1 MIDSVQPEFQFPRK
15 TVNIKISGPRVGRH
29 GKKSIQTNNSAP
41 QMKNPRK
48 NNFSHPPFG
57 GHHLIKRLSIRKR
70 TKKHASEMDRHHHV
84 NAGLKNEKIMWKNSF
99 FLRITENQ
107 FTTYQLTRKEW
118 KKRMF
123 TSVSCYFWTLRRKLF
138 HSKHFSSLFVHHN
151 SRWAAKAHQMEHRC
165 LVMFGDPPSPR
176 CKRVTSD
183 RHF

>member
-118 KKRMF
+118 K
-123 TSVSCYFWTLRRKLF
+123 SGCL
-138 HSKHFSSLFVHHN
+138 HP
-151 SRWAAKAHQMEHRC
+151 C
-165 LVMFGDPPSPR
+165 LVTSERYAENSSIQNIFRHYLFITTPAGLRKPIKWNTAVWSCLATPR
-176 CKRVTSD
+176 PRGVSV
-183 RHF
+183 